1 MLSYFSNPARFEAF
15 ARWASPVAL
24 IVLVGSL
31 LVAVP
36 MGLYFSPEDYQQ
48 GHTVRIMYVHVPAA
62 IMAEL
67 AFGFIALMSLTAFV
81 WRHSLADAC
90 ARAAAGPGAIF
101 AALTLLT
108 GSIWGR
114 PTWGTWWVW
123 DARLTSMLILFLTYI
138 GYIAVWQMGTDETKS
153 ARLARIV
160 GLVGFINVPIVKF
173 SVDWWNT
180 LHQPA
185 SILRADGPSI
195 HSSMLWPLGLMAL
208 AYVALFAWFVLTD
221 VRASIYEKQIARR
234 SQRTAS
240 RPVASGQM
248 VTGEQNG

>member
-15 ARWASPVAL
+15 ARWASPISL
-24 IVLVGSL
+24 FVLL
-31 LVAVP
+31 ACLAVAVP

-62 IMAEL
+62 IMSEL
-67 AFGFIALMSLTAFV
+67 AFGFIAVMSLTAFV
-81 WRHSLADAC
+81 WRHSLADSC

-101 AALTLLT
+101 AGLTLLT
-108 GSIWGR
+108 GSIWGH

-160 GLVGFINVPIVKF
+160 GMVGFINVPIVKF
-173 SVDWWNT
+173 SVDWWNS
-180 LHQPA
+180 LHQDA
-185 SILRADGPSI
+185 SILRADGPTI
-195 HSSMLWPLGLMAL
+195 HASMLWPLGLMAL
-208 AYVALFAWFVLTD
+208 AYMALFAWLVLSG
-221 VRASIYEKQIARR
+221 VRTSIYEKQIARR
-234 SQRTAS
+234 SERTAS
-240 RPVASGQM
+240 RPIATDG
-248 VTGEQNG
+248 TAEGA

>member
-15 ARWASPVAL
+15 ARWASPVAFV
-24 IVLVGSL
+24 IFLVSL
-31 LVAVP
+31 AVAVP
-36 MGLYFSPEDYQQ
+36 LGLYFSPEDYQQ

-62 IMAEL
+62 IMAE
-67 AFGFIALMSLTAFV
+67 AVFGFIALMSLTAFV
-81 WRHSLADAC
+81 WRHSLADSC

-101 AALTLLT
+101 AALTLIT

-123 DARLTSMLILFLTYI
+123 DARLTSMLILLLTYI
-138 GYIAVWQMGTDETKS
+138 GYIAVWQMGTDESKS

-185 SILRADGPSI
+185 SILKADGPSI
-195 HSSMLWPLGLMAL
+195 HASMLWPLGLMAL
-208 AYVALFAWFVLTD
+208 AYVALFIWLVLTG
-221 VRASIYEKQIARR
+221 VRTSICEKRIARQ

-240 RPVASGQM
+240 RPVESGSLASG
-248 VTGEQNG
+248 EHNG

>member
-1 MLSYFSNPARFEAF
+1 MLSYFSNPARFEGF

-24 IVLVGSL
+24 VVLFVSL
-31 LVAVP
+31 IFAVP

-67 AFGFIALMSLTAFV
+67 VFGFIATMSLTAFV
-81 WRHSLADAC
+81 WRHTLADAC

-101 AALTLLT
+101 AFLTLLT

-138 GYIAVWQMGTDETKS
+138 GYIAVWQMGTDEAKS

-173 SVDWWNT
+173 SVEWWNT
-180 LHQPA
+180 LHQPT
-185 SILRADGPSI
+185 SILKEGGPSI

-208 AYVALFAWFVLTD
+208 AYMALFAWFVLAG
-221 VRASIYEKQIARR
+221 VRASIYEKRLARAA
-234 SQRTAS
+234 QRTAS
-240 RPVASGQM
+240 RPIAVDDTM
-248 VTGEQNG
+248 TGKGA

>member
-15 ARWASPVAL
+15 ARWASPLA
-24 IVLVGSL
+24 L
-31 LVAVP
+31 LVLFGCLAFGIP

-67 AFGFIALMSLTAFV
+67 VFGFIALMSLTAFV
-81 WRHSLADAC
+81 WRHTLADAC

-101 AALTLLT
+101 AALTLIT
-108 GSIWGR
+108 GSVWGR

-138 GYIAVWQMGTDETKS
+138 GYIAVWQMGTDENKS

-185 SILRADGPSI
+185 SLLRADGPTI

-208 AYVALFAWFVLTD
+208 AYIALFSWFVLSG
-221 VRASIYEKQIARR
+221 VRTSIYEKQIARR
-234 SQRTAS
+234 AQPLAS
-240 RPVASGQM
+240 RPIKPEQM
-248 VTGEQNG
+248 AAGDQNG

>member
-15 ARWASPVAL
+15 ARWASPFAMGVFL
-24 IVLVGSL
+24 LSL
-31 LVAVP
+31 TFAIP

-62 IMAEL
+62 IMSEVV
-67 AFGFIALMSLTAFV
+67 FGFIALMSLIAFV
-81 WRHSLADAC
+81 WRHTLADAC
-90 ARAAAGPGAIF
+90 ARAAAGPGALF
-101 AALTLLT
+101 AALTLIT
-108 GSIWGR
+108 GSIWGQ

-138 GYIAVWQMGTDETKS
+138 GYIAVWQMGTDESKS

-173 SVDWWNT
+173 SVDWWQT

-185 SILRADGPSI
+185 SILKAGGPSI
-195 HSSMLWPLGLMAL
+195 APSMLWPLGLMAL
-208 AYVALFAWFVLTD
+208 AYAALFAWLVLVG
-221 VRASIYEKQIARR
+221 VRGSIYEKRIARL
-234 SQRTAS
+234 SHRTAS
-240 RPVASGQM
+240 RPIDVAAG
-248 VTGEQNG
+248 VGGE